1 MIDREGDAKQ
11 GALGESWL
19 VGAIVIIASKGDL
32 LDKLIINVD
41 NFDTYGFVT
50 FQFFKNGEWR

>member
-1 MIDREGDAKQ
+1 
-11 GALGESWL
+11 

-50 FQFFKNGEWR
+50 F